1 MRRAPAFR
9 ESRRAAEH
17 CGSTASAHIL
27 TARDSTPGA
36 DIRAAERYC
45 VPVAELLADLGRAAG
60 VGRGGAAVG
69 LVDAYAHPQVAAAS
83 GGQPALGR
91 SALFAP
97 VALPAGRWIS
107 PWALQSFRANVHLN
121 VFNNSYG
128 RMYI

>member
-1 MRRAPAFR
+1 MARA
-9 ESRRAAEH
+9 
-17 CGSTASAHIL
+17 
-27 TARDSTPGA
+27 TPGA
-36 DIRAAERYC
+36 DIRAVERFC
-45 VPVAELLADLGRAAG
+45 VPVAELLEDLGRAAG
-60 VGRGGAAVG
+60 VGRGGAAFG
-69 LVDAYAHPQVAAAS
+69 LVDACAHPQVAAAS